1 MGKRN
6 RTVSLCRFFQREML
20 RAWLLTRVTL
30 VGVALKGIA
39 TLGDGENVLRN
50 DLVEGEGT
58 SAEDLAGIA
67 VAMKILC

>member
-1 MGKRN
+1 
-6 RTVSLCRFFQREML
+6 ML